1 MTTFDLL
8 RFAGRSLG
16 ANKLRSALTTL
27 GVIFGVSSVVLMVA
41 IGAGTHERIKEE
53 IGRLGTNLVIVLPGA
68 AVSNG
73 VHLGSASNPT
83 ITEDDA
89 VAIGSEANTVVAAAP
104 AVRGSVHVTTGAT
117 NWSTPLLG
125 ITGDFFVARDWKV
138 EHGRELEPED
148 LAKGNKVAL
157 IGRTIVDKLYEGRVP
172 IDETIR
178 INQLP
183 FKVIGVLEGKGQTL
197 SGTDLD
203 DVIMV
208 PLGTARDD
216 VLGRTLGKIRSVS
229 AIMVKVA
236 DPAHVE
242 TAIEETRAI
251 LRARHRLREDQ
262 PDDFQIRNVIETMK
276 ARKDSSTALTR
287 LLAAVASISLLV
299 GGIGIMN
306 IMLVS
311 VTERTREIGLRMAVG
326 ARPADIMA
334 QFLTEATLLSIA
346 GGTVGAILG
355 VVGALVA
362 EHQFGMR
369 AELTVDPIAIAF
381 AFSALVGVVFG
392 FYPAFRASQK
402 TPMEALRYE

>member
-1 MTTFDLL
+1 MTTLDLF
-8 RFAGRSLG
+8 RFAGRSLS

-53 IGRLGTNLVIVLPGA
+53 IERLGTNLVIVLPGA
-68 AVSNG
+68 ALSNG
-73 VHLGSASNPT
+73 VQLGTASSPT
-83 ITEDDA
+83 LTDDDA
-89 VAIGSEANTVVAAAP
+89 VAIGSETNGVVVAAP
-104 AVRGSVHVTTGAT
+104 AVRGTVHVTTGAA
-117 NWSTPLLG
+117 NWTTPLLG
-125 ITGDFFVARDWKV
+125 ITDDFFVARDWKV
-138 EHGRELEPED
+138 EQGRELGPED

-157 IGRTIVDKLYEGRVP
+157 IGRTVADKLYEGRVP

-178 INQLP
+178 VNQLP
-183 FKVIGVLEGKGQTL
+183 FKVVGVLEGKGQTL

-203 DVIMV
+203 DVVMV

-229 AIMVKVA
+229 VIMVKVA
-236 DPAHVE
+236 NPTHVE
-242 TAIEETRAI
+242 TAIEETRTV

-276 ARKDSSTALTR
+276 ARKDSSAALTQ

-311 VTERTREIGLRMAVG
+311 VTERTREIGVRMAVG
-326 ARPADIMA
+326 ATPGHVMA

-346 GGTVGAILG
+346 GGIIGAI
-355 VVGALVA
+355 VGIAGAMIA

-369 AELTVDPIAIAF
+369 VVITVDPIAIAF
-381 AFSALVGVVFG
+381 AFSALVGLVFG
-392 FYPAFRASQK
+392 FYPAFHASRK